1 MLIGLKSTEGVRRVW
16 AGHLLVSHLVALA
29 NSHPA
34 VILFG
39 SLSCWEVEGGKGH
52 G

>member
-1 MLIGLKSTEGVRRVW
+1 MLLGLQSTEGV
-16 AGHLLVSHLVALA
+16 AGGELGTHRCLTPAD
-29 NSHPA
+29 SHPA

-39 SLSCWEVEGGKGH
+39 SLSCWEVEEAKGH